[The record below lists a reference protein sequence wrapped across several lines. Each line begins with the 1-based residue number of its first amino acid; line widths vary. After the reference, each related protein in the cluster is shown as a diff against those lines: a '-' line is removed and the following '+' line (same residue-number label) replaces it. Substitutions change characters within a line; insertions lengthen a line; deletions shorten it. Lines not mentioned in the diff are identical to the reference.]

1 MMIKNL
7 WQSFWEA
14 FNRWA
19 GNILGWLENTA
30 LEVLKKLV
38 VSAINTALVVADMM
52 LTLELWAVDLVLS
65 LVDLPEFSTQTVDFI
80 RTWWGRFDHLLPLSE
95 LVTALNIL
103 LAWRL
108 GFFARGYV
116 WKFFFKITL
125 KLFVAFATLR
135 RLAS

>member
-1 MMIKNL
+1 MIKKL
-7 WQSFWEA
+7 WDSFWEA

-19 GNILGWLENTA
+19 VNILGWLENTA

-38 VSAINTALVVADMM
+38 VNAINTALVVADMM

-80 RTWWGRFDHLLPLSE
+80 RTWWGRFDHLLPLTE

-108 GFFARGYV
+108 GFFALGYV

>member
-1 MMIKNL
+1 MIKNL
-7 WQSFWEA
+7 WDSFWEA
-14 FNRWA
+14 FNRCVV
-19 GNILGWLENTA
+19 NIFGWLENTA

-38 VSAINTALVVADMM
+38 VNAINTALVVADMM
-52 LTLELWAVDLVLS
+52 LTLELWVVDLVLS

-80 RTWWGRFDHLLPLSE
+80 RTWWGRFDHLLPLTE

-108 GFFARGYV
+108 GFFALGYV
-116 WKFFFKITL
+116 WKFFFKITI

>member
-1 MMIKNL
+1 MIKNL
-7 WQSFWEA
+7 WESFWEA

-19 GNILGWLENTA
+19 VNILAWLENTA

-38 VSAINTALVVADMM
+38 INAINTALVVADMM
-52 LTLELWAVDLVLS
+52 LTLELWVVDLVLS

-80 RTWWGRFDHLLPLSE
+80 RTWWGRFDHLLPLTE

-108 GFFARGYV
+108 GFFALGYV

>member
-1 MMIKNL
+1 MIKNL
-7 WQSFWEA
+7 WDSFWEA
-14 FNRWA
+14 FNRWSV
-19 GNILGWLENTA
+19 NILGWLENTA

-38 VSAINTALVVADMM
+38 VNAINTALVVADMM

-65 LVDLPEFSTQTVDFI
+65 LVDLPEFSTQTVEFI

-108 GFFARGYV
+108 GFFALGYV

>member
-1 MMIKNL
+1 MIKNL
-7 WQSFWEA
+7 WESFWEA

-19 GNILGWLENTA
+19 VNILAWLEKTA

-38 VSAINTALVVADMM
+38 VNAINTALVVADMM
-52 LTLELWAVDLVLS
+52 LTLELWVVDLVLS

-80 RTWWGRFDHLLPLSE
+80 RTWWGRFDHLLPLTE

-108 GFFARGYV
+108 GFFALGYV